1 MSESLIQ
8 AKFDVMQD
16 KFNSLGNK
24 MEQQNK
30 ELEELKKSK
39 TYENSQNEKTLISKD
54 KNYLN
59 YEEKVTSLEVL
70 EKKKRAEKSLWNEKE
85 MTYLKKIERL
95 ENQFTNSRIYI

>member
-16 KFNSLGNK
+16 KFNSLENK